1 MITHIFS
8 LPVYKY
14 NIDKNCYNKKEIIK
28 TIEDNYKKEKT
39 RNNWE
44 VDNSLKQSNLHHIHG
59 DWDNKKFK
67 EPNYKKIIPIY
78 EKVISNFLNDL
89 NLKRPVKFNFQIV
102 NYTCMTSSQYMK
114 YHYHPDCDFTAV
126 HYIKFN
132 TEKHHPTLYENSHSF
147 AYFTKDLRPKLNDI
161 LDDKDSSNSWY
172 HNSYFLKIEEDDI
185 CISPSFLFHSVPSQ
199 KETNETR
206 ITLVLNIKLE

>member
-44 VDNSLKQSNLHHIHG
+44 VGNSLKQSNLHHIHG

-67 EPNYKKIIPIY
+67 ELSYY
-78 EKVISNFLNDL
+78 L
-89 NLKRPVKFNFQIV
+89 LKTRKMNNIFKSDSGLRHHIV
-102 NYTCMTSSQYMK
+102 
-114 YHYHPDCDFTAV
+114 
-126 HYIKFN
+126 
-132 TEKHHPTLYENSHSF
+132 
-147 AYFTKDLRPKLNDI
+147 
-161 LDDKDSSNSWY
+161 
-172 HNSYFLKIEEDDI
+172 
-185 CISPSFLFHSVPSQ
+185 
-199 KETNETR
+199 
-206 ITLVLNIKLE
+206 